1 MGLPM
6 KFTKLITGVA
16 LTTSMAASVANAGA
30 LTDPIVEPAIV
41 IEAAS
46 SSSSSGL
53 LIPLLFL
60 LLLGA
65 AIAGSTSGGGRIITD
80 G

>member
-1 MGLPM
+1 MS
-6 KFTKLITGVA
+6 FTKIAAGAA
-16 LTTSMAASVANAGA
+16 LSVSMAASAANAGA
-30 LTDPIVEPAIV
+30 LVDPIVEPAIV

-60 LLLGA
+60 VLLGA
-65 AIAGSTSGGGRIITD
+65 ALAGGSHGAPT
-80 G
+80 